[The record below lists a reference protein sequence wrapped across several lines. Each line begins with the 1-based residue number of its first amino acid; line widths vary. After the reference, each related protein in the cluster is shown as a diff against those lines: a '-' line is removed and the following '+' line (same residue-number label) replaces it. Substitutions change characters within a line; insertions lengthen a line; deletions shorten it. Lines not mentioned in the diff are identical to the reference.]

1 MPTVSISVPGGSYDV
16 VIEPGCLAS
25 LGERVRAIVPHYQA
39 AIVNDESIE
48 YTFGLASARS
58 MRDAGYDTTIAIM
71 PQGESNKTLGTF
83 RDLCE
88 VMLNARL
95 ERGTP
100 FVAVGGGITGDVVG
114 YVAASYL
121 RGVPFINCPTT
132 LLAMVDAAVGGKTG
146 VNVPQGKNLIGAFW
160 QPSLVL
166 MDPQTLTSLPPRE
179 LRAGLAECVKHGVIR
194 DPALFDWIEANVDRL
209 IGLDMDALT
218 ELLAWNVKIKAAVV
232 EADEREAGVRA
243 HLNFGHTFAH
253 AIEAGTN
260 YTVFKHGEAVSLGMI
275 AATSLAV
282 SMGMCDEQVMR
293 RLRTLLDRLELP
305 TQAPLPSP
313 VALVDI
319 MRLDKKVKGGKVRL
333 VLPTRIGEVV
343 VRDDA
348 GYAAI
353 IDAWGVLKP
362 AI

>member
-1 MPTVSISVPGGSYDV
+1 MPIVSVNVPGGAYDV

-25 LGERVRAIVPHYQA
+25 LGERVREVVPHHQA

-48 YTFGLASARS
+48 YTFGLAAARS
-58 MRDAGYDTTIAIM
+58 MRDAKYDTTIAIM

-88 VMLNARL
+88 ILLNARL
-95 ERGTP
+95 ERGSP
-100 FVAVGGGITGDVVG
+100 VVAVGGGITGDVVG
-114 YVAASYL
+114 FVAASYL

-132 LLAMVDAAVGGKTG
+132 LLSMVDAAVGGKTG
-146 VNVPQGKNLIGAFW
+146 VNVPQGKNLLGAFW

-166 MDPQTLTSLPPRE
+166 MDPETLTSLPPRE

-194 DPALFDWIEANVDRL
+194 DPSLFDWIEANVDQL
-209 IGLDMDALT
+209 LAVDIEAMT
-218 ELLAWNVKIKAAVV
+218 ELLEWNVRIKAAVV

-260 YTVFKHGEAVSLGMI
+260 YTAFKHGEAVSLGMV

-282 SMGMCDEQVMR
+282 SLGMCEESVLS
-293 RLRTLLDRLELP
+293 RLTALLDRLELP
-305 TQAPLPSP
+305 TQAPLPP
-313 VALVDI
+313 PIALVDV

-343 VRDDA
+343 IRDDA

-353 IDAWGVLKP
+353 IDAWGVLRP
-362 AI
+362 AV